1 MARKKKKTQEPKKRT
16 KRNSSILEYEV
27 MKIME
32 QSMKVA
38 INTALDSIF
47 REWK

>member
-1 MARKKKKTQEPKKRT
+1 MAKKKKKEKEKKKGS